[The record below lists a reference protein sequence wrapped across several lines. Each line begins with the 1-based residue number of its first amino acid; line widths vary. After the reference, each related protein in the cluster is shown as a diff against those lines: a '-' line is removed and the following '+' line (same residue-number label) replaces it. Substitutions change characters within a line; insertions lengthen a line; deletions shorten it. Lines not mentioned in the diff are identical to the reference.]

1 MTGPAIGHT
10 YRYAFESQALS
21 TPSGPQLFLSTSDSA
36 GESVPYFRG
45 KLTQPRRTADLL
57 RGVAQV
63 VQSRFFVPMTLTKKM
78 AILDPVVTCGVD
90 NVRFEVFSSCCSV
103 YARLDLLPAALDG
116 ERMGRGTTNVDFSSS
131 MRAALTRVR
140 DGDTVGLAI
149 GAESV
154 ELSRGTDRVVERKVT
169 LPLRWLKGF
178 TEVQAYQSR
187 MVRQFEVAG
196 PEALRFLRSLPRDA
210 ASISAWIVQ
219 SGRGLRLSQ
228 TALRGAVKLAGIVR
242 LRVVEDLARHARSL
256 RVYRDPATGASAWE
270 LVLDEARFHLVLS
283 PEVSRGISGE
293 GQVLSSLVS
302 DRWTS
307 VLPHVRAALQ
317 WQSRVDARALGAH
330 FELSQEEVS
339 AALAALALRGLVGYD
354 LAEAAYF
361 HRELP
366 FDLGLVESLHPR
378 LQAAHA
384 LVVADGVRV
393 TSHGDEQIDA
403 YVSGTTTDH
412 RVLMKDGAAM
422 CTCPWYAK
430 HRDERG
436 PCKHVL
442 AVQIVLADDGSIK
455 EQAR

>member
-1 MTGPAIGHT
+1 MTGPAISHT
-10 YRYAFESQALS
+10 YRYAFESQTLS

-45 KLTQPRRTADLL
+45 KLTQPRRTAGLL

-78 AILDPVVTCGVD
+78 AILDPVVTCGDD

-116 ERMGRGTTNVDFSSS
+116 ERVGRGTTNVDFSSS

-140 DGDTVGLAI
+140 DDDAVGLTI
-149 GAESV
+149 GALSV
-154 ELSRGTDRVVERKVT
+154 EIARGTDRVVERKVA

-178 TEVQAYQSR
+178 TEVQVYQSR

-196 PEALRFLRSLPRDA
+196 PEAVRFLRSVPRDGK
-210 ASISAWIVQ
+210 ISAWVVP

-228 TALRGAVKLAGIVR
+228 TPSRGAVRLAGVVR
-242 LRVVEDLARHARSL
+242 LRVVEELARHARSL
-256 RVYRDPATGASAWE
+256 RVYLDAVTGASAWE

-283 PEVSRGISGE
+283 PDVSRGISGE
-293 GQVLSSLVS
+293 GQVLSTLAG
-302 DRWTS
+302 DQWTNI
-307 VLPHVRAALQ
+307 LPRVRATLR
-317 WQSRVDARALGAH
+317 WQSRVDALALGSR
-330 FELSQEEVS
+330 FELSHEEVS
-339 AALAALALRGLVGYD
+339 AALAALASRGLVGYD
-354 LAEAAYF
+354 LAESAYF

-378 LQAAHA
+378 LKDARALVAAH
-384 LVVADGVRV
+384 GVRV
-393 TSHGDEQIDA
+393 TRHSDEQAEA
-403 YVSGTTTDH
+403 YVSGTAIDH
-412 RVLMKDGAAM
+412 RVLMSGGAAT

-442 AVQIVLADDGSIK
+442 AVQIVLADDGSVK
-455 EQAR
+455 EQPT